1 MQISPRE
8 KLFVEIYMNHLLV
21 TTDQPKNKL
30 AF

>member
-1 MQISPRE
+1 
-8 KLFVEIYMNHLLV
+8 MNHLLV